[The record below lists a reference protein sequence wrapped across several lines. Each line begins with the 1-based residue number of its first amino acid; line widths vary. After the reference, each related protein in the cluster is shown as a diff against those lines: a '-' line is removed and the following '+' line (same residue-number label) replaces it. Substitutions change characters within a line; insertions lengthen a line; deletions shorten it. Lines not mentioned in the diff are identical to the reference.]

1 MQPDIGGMVD
11 LVLKVSQGG
20 VSLIPLIIG
29 LVQFAKKLG
38 LKDQGCIIAAFG
50 LGVGFVGIGSAVSQV
65 LVPTSALPWVNTAFG
80 ALAGGVVAMASV
92 GLYDVAKMFKKSE

>member
-38 LKDQGCIIAAFG
+38 LKDRGCIIAAFA
-50 LGVGFVGIGSAVSQV
+50 LGIGFVGTSSAVSQG
-65 LVPTSALPWVNTAFG
+65 LIPTSAVPWVNTFFG

-92 GLYDVAKMFKKSE
+92 GLYDVAQSFKRP

>member
-11 LVLKVSQGG
+11 FVLKISQGG
-20 VSLIPLIIG
+20 IAIIPLIIG

-38 LKDQGCIIAAFG
+38 LKDQGCIIAAFA
-50 LGVGFVGIGSAVSQV
+50 LGIAFVGTGSAVSQG
-65 LVPTSALPWVNTAFG
+65 LIPTSALPWVNTGFG

-92 GLYDVAKMFKKSE
+92 GLYDVAKMFKRE